1 MLTNEI
7 MYQTY
12 QDVDSH
18 FPISSGK
25 VKVLLGDD
33 VISFFYFLRKE
44 DFIEREPPQL
54 QQDHSPIPICI
65 SQNFVSN
72 RYGNESSKKSRR
84 SLHSSKC
91 FSNNVAANQ
100 LEKMS
105 GTVYNIFITNYK

>member
-33 VISFFYFLRKE
+33 VISFFYFLSKE
-44 DFIEREPPQL
+44 DFIEKRPPQL
-54 QQDHSPIPICI
+54 EQDHSPIPIYI

-72 RYGNESSKKSRR
+72 RYGNESNIRR
-84 SLHSSKC
+84 TRALHSSKC
-91 FSNNVAANQ
+91 FYDNVRS
-100 LEKMS
+100 K
-105 GTVYNIFITNYK
+105 TIRKKKWYVCNIFITNHK